1 MFSFLLIILL
11 IPLII
16 LSFWFPLVCSS
27 IILVLY
33 FLIELMAIAPTLIKT
48 KPIAELNLN
57 EEESKIFTKYYAFFR
72 YNFGSQD
79 ISRMLAIIQISALI
93 LAPLLWFKGLTIQA
107 VIFAVNY
114 FVVGPFAVKLNP
126 AHYLGEEIKKGN
138 LAHIKE
144 YELLKSVSDKI
155 NNFQDKEFKRKY
167 PEKSV

>member
-33 FLIELMAIAPTLIKT
+33 LLIELMAMAPTFIKT
-48 KPIAELNLN
+48 KPIAALGLKED
-57 EEESKIFTKYYAFFR
+57 ESKIFIKYYAFFR

-79 ISRMLAIIQISALI
+79 ISRMLAIIQISALV
-93 LAPLLWFKGLTIQA
+93 LAPLMWFKGLTIQA
-107 VIFAVNY
+107 IIFAVNY

-126 AHYLGEEIKKGN
+126 ALYLREEIKKGN
-138 LAHIKE
+138 LAYINE

-155 NNFQDKEFKRKY
+155 NSFQDEEFKKKY
-167 PEKSV
+167 PKKSI

>member
-1 MFSFLLIILL
+1 MFSFLLIIIL

-27 IILVLY
+27 IILILY
-33 FLIELMAIAPTLIKT
+33 LLIELMAIAPTLIKT
-48 KPIAELNLN
+48 KPIAELGLN
-57 EEESKIFTKYYAFFR
+57 EDESKIFSKYHAFFR

-79 ISRMLAIIQISALI
+79 ISRMLAIIQISALV
-93 LAPLLWFKGLTIQA
+93 LAPLMWFKGLTIQA

-138 LAHIKE
+138 LAYIKE

-155 NNFQDKEFKRKY
+155 NDSQDKELKRKY
-167 PEKSV
+167 FE

>member
-48 KPIAELNLN
+48 KPIAELNLD

-72 YNFGSQD
+72 YNFGAQD

-107 VIFAVNY
+107 VIFVVNY

-138 LAHIKE
+138 LAYIKE
-144 YELLKSVSDKI
+144 YELLKAVSDKI
-155 NNFQDKEFKRKY
+155 NAFQDKEFKRKY
-167 PEKSV
+167 PGKSI